1 MDVMQEL
8 QKSREK
14 KEKESHRIVDIEGVD
29 VARIQILKAWK
40 EFMDKCSWTS
50 DLRMFLNTTSIRGLT
65 VSQLFKVVN
74 SFIAQTEM
82 KNWKR
87 IEGECEF
94 LPEIDR
100 SAIVVVE
107 EASALRLKRLILG
120 VYLRENVEKQQSMY
134 EFFNTVEVRGMPV
147 SILLEVFQDLLI
159 ETKYFLY
166 C

>member
-50 DLRMFLNTTSIRGLT
+50 DFISFLNTIEIRGLT
-65 VSQLFKVVN
+65 VSQLFKVVD
-74 SFIAQTEM
+74 SFIAQIEI

-107 EASALRLKRLILG
+107 ETGVLRLKRLILEM
-120 VYLRENVEKQQSMY
+120 YLRENVEKQQSMY

-147 SILLEVFQDLLI
+147 GILLEVFQDLLI
-159 ETKYFLY
+159 EIDE
-166 C
+166 